1 MKKKINMAYRFSD
14 SSKWADP
21 WFVDLSANEKLMFIY
36 MCDNCDIA
44 GFLDLSLKKMA
55 FDLSLDNEDVKVCF
69 KGLESRYFT
78 SIDRRAI
85 FIKNFIKHQKNLP
98 LNENN
103 KAHQGIFKRF
113 ETYSDRF
120 EVDLFQYITKG
131 KHIKFKGLV
140 SPTGNGNGIIELLDY
155 KKGVDFEIFWNMYA
169 YKVGSKEIVKKKW
182 DSLQK
187 IIQDK
192 IIETLPLFLKHHPVK
207 QFRPHPETYLNNQ
220 RWNDEIDE
228 NTPIQ
233 GIDNKYPIVYSRK
246 FESTLQGAD
255 LQEYWKWLRD
265 NGYVPQRDMQR
276 NIVDWI
282 KKAS

>member
-1 MKKKINMAYRFSD
+1 MAYRFSD
-14 SSKWADP
+14 SSKWSDP

-55 FDLSLDNEDVKVCF
+55 FDLSLEAEEIKVCF

-113 ETYSDRF
+113 ESYSDRF
-120 EVDLFQYITKG
+120 EVDLFQFITKG

-140 SPTGNGNGIIELLDY
+140 SPTGIGNGIIELLDY
-155 KKGVDFEIFWNMYA
+155 KKGVDFEIFWNLYA
-169 YKVGSKEIVKKKW
+169 YKVGNKELINKKW
-182 DSLQK
+182 DGLPPS
-187 IIQDK
+187 IQDK
-192 IIETLPLFLKHHPVK
+192 IITTLPLFLKHHPDK
-207 QFRPHPETYLNNQ
+207 KFRPHPETYLNNH

-233 GIDNKYPIVYSRK
+233 TGENKYPIFYSKK
-246 FESTLQGAD
+246 FESSLNGKELAD
-255 LQEYWKWLRD
+255 YWKYLRD
-265 NGYVPQRDMQR
+265 SGYTAKKDSQQRT
-276 NIVDWI
+276 IDWV
-282 KKAS
+282 KAS